1 MLNDPKDMF
10 RYAAKDTV
18 SFMADW
24 RLYRRGGHLRRCV
37 LVAATLLDH
46 GFSQEVPGAGV

>member
-1 MLNDPKDMF
+1 MLDDLKDMF

-24 RLYRRGGHLRRCV
+24 RR
-37 LVAATLLDH
+37 
-46 GFSQEVPGAGV
+46 QEIESGE